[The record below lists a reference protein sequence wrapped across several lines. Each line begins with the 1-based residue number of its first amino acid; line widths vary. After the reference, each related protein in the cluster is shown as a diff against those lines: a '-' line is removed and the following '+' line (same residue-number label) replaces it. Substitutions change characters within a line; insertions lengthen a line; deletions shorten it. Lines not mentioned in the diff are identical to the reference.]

1 MRAKGGDSD
10 WYGYC
15 VDAPVNRADVWGLED
30 SWWDGVQKI
39 GDGLGQLWD
48 KVPGGIGQ
56 AVFEGAKG
64 AGEALGKTADAFA
77 TNDDLQKYTGI
88 ALGAGALPIAAA
100 GGAEV
105 EPIIATTVARNPDK
119 VEKAYDFLSGAFVPG
134 PPPMTGTGVAGYA
147 GPWLYNK
154 WEER

>member
-1 MRAKGGDSD
+1 
-10 WYGYC
+10 
-15 VDAPVNRADVWGLED
+15 
-30 SWWDGVQKI
+30 
-39 GDGLGQLWD
+39 
-48 KVPGGIGQ
+48 
-56 AVFEGAKG
+56 
-64 AGEALGKTADAFA
+64 LGKTADAFA